1 MQLKKVITS
10 LAVLLCLC
18 TNFSAAAYADTV
30 AQPFDYG
37 ISVMYEIAQSPSVTL
52 TIENKTAY
60 CTSLTT
66 GFNAASISVTQTLE
80 KYWGLWIWNDVKD
93 ASWSDHVNAGSIYLS
108 TSKSGLDSGTY
119 RVKSVF
125 TLTDKNGKS
134 ETFTIYSDE
143 QKIS

>member
-1 MQLKKVITS
+1 MRFKKAITS

-18 TNFSAAAYADTV
+18 TNFSATAYAGTV
-30 AQPFDYG
+30 AQPLDYG
-37 ISVMYEIAQSPSVTL
+37 ISLTYEIAQSPSVTL

-66 GFNAASISVTQTLE
+66 GFNAASISVTQTLQ

-125 TLTDKNGKS
+125 TLTDKDGKS
-134 ETFTIYSDE
+134 ETITIYSTE
-143 QKIS
+143 KKIS